1 MAKYLVV
8 CVILDAPYYYSMTV
22 FHEVEADKDIDAL
35 KSVIEASSG
44 EDWDET
50 ARCGPAQVLEKL
62 ANPER
67 STSSAGVT
75 TLSVYVEHEYNP
87 TYYMVKADGSAS

>member
-50 ARCGPAQVLEKL
+50 AAHVLEKL

-67 STSSAGVT
+67 STSSAGVA
-75 TLSVYVEHEYNP
+75 TLSVFVEHEYNP